1 MRKPTIPVLLST
13 LAAASPTAAAAA
25 AVVGAQREARAAAA
39 GKLYHGSNATMRW
52 GTVRVTITVS
62 GRRVVAVADS
72 LPEVKPRSQF
82 INQRA
87 EPILRRETLQAQN
100 ARISLVSG
108 ATLTSRA
115 WAQSL
120 QYALTK
126 AHL

>member
-1 MRKPTIPVLLST
+1 MRKPIQAVLSAF
-13 LAAASPTAAAAA
+13 AAASPTATAAA
-25 AVVGAQREARAAAA
+25 AVVESQPQASTSAAA
-39 GKLYHGSNATMRW
+39 KVYHGSKASMRW
-52 GTVRVTITVS
+52 GTVVVTITVQ
-62 GRRVVAVADS
+62 GRRITGVSDS
-72 LPEVKPRSQF
+72 LPEVKPRSKF

-87 EPILRRETLQAQN
+87 EPILKRETLQAQN

-120 QYALTK
+120 QYALSK